1 MLDMLK
7 LKLINTGWGKVLFVF
22 VFIIMH
28 AALLQAQK
36 SNPAN
41 RFVYEE
47 GKYHDKSGWINS
59 VGIYAGNLLEGV
71 VENIEPVSFQIDYV
85 GYKLIKP
92 RVGLGGGVALK
103 FSQTKQIGPD
113 YGFISTAYG
122 YYKFADFYGY
132 GKIFL
137 NNKRRRIYVDT
148 KLGYSRALGT
158 IGFKCFGC
166 DGRHYL
172 RHSSSPT
179 VQPGIGVEVARADP
193 LRWGIKLSFSHNQIS
208 EQIDKHPDDWEV
220 TKEGIIKRSKH
231 ERDLNRFFLGLNL
244 FF

>member
-1 MLDMLK
+1 MYK
-7 LKLINTGWGKVLFVF
+7 RINTHWGKVLILFA
-22 VFIIMH
+22 FIIIH
-28 AALLQAQK
+28 SFALKAQK
-36 SNPAN
+36 SSTTH
-41 RFVYEE
+41 RFNYDN
-47 GKYHDKSGWINS
+47 GLYHNKVGWVNS

-71 VENIEPVSFQIDYV
+71 IEYFEPVSLQIDYV

-92 RVGLGGGVALK
+92 RIGLGGGVALK
-103 FSQTKQIGPD
+103 FAQTKQIGPD

-158 IGFKCFGC
+158 IGFKCYGC

-179 VQPGIGVEVARADP
+179 IQPGIGVELAKAGAM
-193 LRWGIKLSFSHNQIS
+193 RWGIKLSFSHNQIS

-220 TKEGIIKRSKH
+220 TNEGIIKRSKH
-231 ERDLNRFFLGLNL
+231 ERDLNRFFFGLNL